1 MVEIECLVCKE
12 SLEIPLCINLADY
25 DGQLFC
31 HECNLLWN
39 VRFKSSKVV
48 KYKLAEKQ
56 PKAQPSEIIVKTAIP
71 PYDESLR
78 AVKGEGEASQRET
91 KTLLY
96 K

>member
-1 MVEIECLVCKE
+1 MDKMVDIKCLVCKE
-12 SLEIPLCINLADY
+12 SLVIPPYIDPADY

-56 PKAQPSEIIVKTAIP
+56 PKAQPSKIIVKMGIP

-78 AVKGEGEASQRET
+78 AVKGEGE
-91 KTLLY
+91 K
-96 K
+96 